1 MKKKLALALATVMM
15 LGVCAGCGPKDT
27 PSTSGS
33 GNISSSQ
40 SVASELKAAVFYYNF
55 ADPYITTVRTAMD
68 KELKEL
74 GIEHQNFD
82 AQTNQ
87 GLQTDQVNTA
97 ITDGYNLLIINVV
110 DNAAPD
116 AAQAM
121 VNAAKEKGIPVILFN
136 REVDNSVIESYDKA
150 AFVGTDAPEAGH
162 MQGKMVG
169 DYLIKN
175 WDAVDL
181 NKDGKI
187 SYVMFKGQ
195 EGNAEAEAR
204 TQFGVEDA
212 NKVLEENGKPALEFY
227 DSKNTQKYLVDTN
240 GAWSSQAATD
250 YMSVIMGEYNDANNN
265 MVELVIANNDGM
277 ALGAITAL
285 QEKGYNKDGAH
296 VVPVFG
302 VDAIDDAK
310 VKISEGSLAGTI
322 MQDAD
327 GLATAIAEIISGV
340 QGGASLKD
348 AAAGIKDER
357 ISADPECATKV
368 YVAYAPYTG
377 E

>member
-15 LGVCAGCGPKDT
+15 LGVCAGCGPKDA
-27 PSTSGS
+27 PAGSGS

-40 SVASELKAAVFYYNF
+40 DVVSELKAAVFYYNF

-68 KELKEL
+68 KELKAL
-74 GIEHQNFD
+74 GIEYQNFD
-82 AQTNQ
+82 GQTNQ
-87 GLQTDQVNTA
+87 GQQTDQVNTA

-136 REVDNSVIESYDKA
+136 REVDNSVIESYEKA

-169 DYLIKN
+169 DYLIEN

-250 YMSVIMGEYNDANNN
+250 YMSVIMGEYNEANKN

-277 ALGAITAL
+277 AEGAISYL
-285 QEKGYNKDGAH
+285 QGAGYNNDASKAI
-296 VVPVFG
+296 PVFG
-302 VDAIDDAK
+302 VDALASACEKIDN
-310 VKISEGSLAGTI
+310 GQMAGTVK
-322 MQDAD
+322 QDGEAMA
-327 GLATAIAEIISGV
+327 ATIASLVKNI
-340 QGGASLKD
+340 QGGAALMD
-348 AAAGIKDER
+348 NTDQYNVDEGVAKIR
-357 ISADPECATKV
+357 VPYALYTK
-368 YVAYAPYTG
+368 
-377 E
+377 